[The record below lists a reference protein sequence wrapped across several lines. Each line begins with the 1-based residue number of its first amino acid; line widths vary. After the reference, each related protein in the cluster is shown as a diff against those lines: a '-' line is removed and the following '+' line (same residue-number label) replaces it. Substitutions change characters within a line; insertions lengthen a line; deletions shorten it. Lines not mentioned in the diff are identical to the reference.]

1 MTHETNDSRAET
13 VLVEILD
20 SHGRVQVRERVT
32 LTDDKRSFTVG
43 RAVDADVTLDD
54 PHVAARHAT
63 VEITPQG
70 KLLVSDL
77 DTLNGVVIAGKR
89 QRGVT
94 SVEVP
99 DGVLQIGRTRI
110 RIRTAHEA
118 LAPETPDQLRPASIM
133 RDPAWL
139 AGIGAAAG
147 LTQLAYTVW
156 LGAPRDLLTVVVTTL
171 ISAVLASSAW
181 VAGWALLSR
190 MLRGEWR
197 WLRHAA
203 IFLGVAAIFFA
214 VNGVLELAWFTFSLP
229 QWSTRAAWVGAI
241 AFGCALYLHLI
252 NASNIAPRRAAI
264 VACIVP
270 ALSGGTGQW
279 VQDRLQTR
287 DVNYIGASL
296 RIYPPALRVSGAGTA
311 QDYFQTAATL
321 REAAD
326 NKRKATPADEDEGE
340 SADEE

>member
-1 MTHETNDSRAET
+1 MTHDSRAET

-32 LTDDKRSFTVG
+32 LNAEQRSFTVG

-54 PHVAARHAT
+54 AHVAARHAT
-63 VEITPQG
+63 IEITTAG
-70 KLLVSDL
+70 KVFASDL

-89 QRGVT
+89 QRGVKNL
-94 SVEVP
+94 EVP
-99 DGVLQIGRTRI
+99 DGVLQIGRTRL
-110 RIRTAHEA
+110 RVRTAHEP
-118 LAPETPDQLRPASIM
+118 LAAETPDQLRPASIL

-147 LTQLAYTVW
+147 LTQLAYSVW

-171 ISAVLASSAW
+171 ISAVLASGAW
-181 VAGWALLSR
+181 LALWALLSR

-252 NASNIAPRRAAI
+252 NASNITPRRAAI
-264 VACIVP
+264 VACVVP
-270 ALSGGTGQW
+270 TLSGGTGQW
-279 VQDRLQTR
+279 VQDRLQMR
-287 DVNYIGASL
+287 DVNYIGTTL
-296 RIYPPALRVSGAGTA
+296 RIYPPALRLSSAGTV
-311 QDYFQTAATL
+311 QDYFQATAKL

-326 NKRKATPADEDEGE
+326 DKRKAMPADEDEGE
-340 SADEE
+340 AAEEE